1 VIVTAQQLIDAA
13 MLLVRK
19 FPRVTGVTGVQV
31 AIGERGITF
40 TFVGRRFLLM
50 DVVGEL
56 TVFEWDDEAHQHLFD
71 TTRAKW
77 MTGVLNGLVRDNDG
91 NMVAA

>member
-1 VIVTAQQLIDAA
+1 MIVTAQQLIDAA

-19 FPRVTGVTGVQV
+19 FPRVTDVQV

-56 TVFEWDDEAHQHLFD
+56 TVFEWDDEAHQHLLD